1 MVRIGRHSYFCF
13 FFYCLICLY
22 FQKYLRGK
30 IPSQEIKKLANSTV
44 GSTES
49 KTFILY
55 HIKMAF
61 CITYCVFV
69 SKCYYVPICIKT
81 AKCLHV
87 ILLDAE
93 TDWEPLNYNLDIWR
107 CVIVSPYCVCI

>member
-1 MVRIGRHSYFCF
+1 MVRIGKHSYFCF

-22 FQKYLRGK
+22 FQEYLREK
-30 IPSQEIKKLANSTV
+30 IPKKMKYWLNIQWALLKAN
-44 GSTES
+44 
-49 KTFILY
+49 TFILY

-61 CITYCVFV
+61 CITSCVFV

-93 TDWEPLNYNLDIWR
+93 TDWEPLNYNLNIWR
-107 CVIVSPYCVCI
+107 CAIVSPYCVCI